1 MVIGIC
7 IGLLLGAVGVYLV
20 LSPKLKQHNQINRE
34 IEEKNKELKEE
45 NKTLSDEQ
53 NALNIAYQMLIA
65 RKEELSDSI
74 ERAEKSAQ
82 ALYQKS
88 YDLEKANFE
97 SKKEKLE
104 NEITTWKEEAQNSYL
119 EMLKECAE
127 VYQNDAEA
135 KSKELEKLNIKLEEM
150 RSAVEA
156 SVNASKRA
164 AEMEDK
170 NSFYRLNIS
179 EDDAKEIAKLR
190 EVLPFLRDKEP
201 LNKVI
206 YKVYYEKPYTDLI
219 GRVVGSTPKT
229 GIYKITNIQNNM
241 CYVGQAANIADRWKQ
256 HIKRGVGAEPPTHN
270 KLYPAMYKIGV
281 ENFTFELIEECE
293 RSRLNEREDFWQ
305 DYFKAKEFGYS
316 IK

>member
-241 CYVGQAANIADRWKQ
+241 CYVGQA
-256 HIKRGVGAEPPTHN
+256 V
-270 KLYPAMYKIGV
+270 KIG
-281 ENFTFELIEECE
+281 
-293 RSRLNEREDFWQ
+293 R
-305 DYFKAKEFGYS
+305 
-316 IK
+316 